1 MNELNVNSKSHL
13 KNSSWEYGL
22 MNLQLGLENRHQ
34 CKILKAEIR
43 DKKIGYHMCV
53 PLVGAELLVG
63 QLAGQYEAL
72 QLLSHERTHS
82 CIKKIEFFILY

>member
-1 MNELNVNSKSHL
+1 
-13 KNSSWEYGL
+13 

-63 QLAGQYEAL
+63 KLAG
-72 QLLSHERTHS
+72 
-82 CIKKIEFFILY
+82 